1 MAMFRCSGGG
11 DKEYA
16 QLSPSDSSPASIS
29 AGTYYEATGNGY
41 AVEDVHELTPTGAP
55 EYVPSGNIEKF
66 NGNGYVV
73 DDIDLVT
80 PKNDNPPKI
89 DSHTSCYNKESYDG
103 YLVRGPVSIIT
114 PSNSSP
120 DAISNGGVYAAD
132 GAGYAIESYRSI
144 TPSST
149 QVTVSNGD
157 VVKFGGNGVVVDA
170 PLFDIITPSNSTPPQ
185 LTANGAYS
193 VTSAG
198 YAIESN
204 PASVTPSAEGTAFS
218 AGINK
223 MTSAGYAYDS
233 QVTPGFPYKK
243 SGTLADFTTANQEQ
257 SVDTGL
263 SEVKYVYVEGSNSS
277 ILAFAQ
283 LDMDRPRT
291 KQIAYYGVVTATN
304 ATQSGSDANG
314 LITANNAYL
323 KISNISGGIIT
334 FKGGNAANYLYQ
346 NVKWYAG

>member
-198 YAIESN
+198 YAIASYSSKTPSDSN
-204 PASVTPSAEGTAFS
+204 PPSVSSGEIVKTG
-218 AGINK
+218 G
-223 MTSAGYAYDS
+223 AGYLCEN
-233 QVTPGFPYKK
+233 PGFPYTK
-243 SGTLADFTTANQEQ
+243 SGTIPDFTSINQEQ

-263 SEVKYVYVEGSNSS
+263 TSVKYIYVEGTTPNGATLANVWVDTDKAFSKQVSVYGTSS
-277 ILAFAQ
+277 AINCTHSA
-283 LDMDRPRT
+283 
-291 KQIAYYGVVTATN
+291 
-304 ATQSGSDANG
+304 SDATG
-314 LITANNAYL
+314 VITANNRYMKVSA
-323 KISNISGGIIT
+323 ISGGTIT
-334 FKGGNAANYLYQ
+334 VKSGNETSYQ
-346 NVKWYAG
+346 YKNVKWYAG